1 MANFDT
7 SKQGMKI
14 YARVL
19 ESARQKGE
27 VGVHHHLR
35 QPQPETS
42 RMGYAGKPVKSKEEP
57 AKARKQVKREVV
69 VSAKEKE
76 IARLKAVLA
85 GNEPKRGRNTQP
97 VVSVTAEEQAMEDK
111 FEAMKRAKAAAK
123 MEVPQYGRNVLTAK
137 NCKNTVG

>member
-7 SKQGMKI
+7 SKQGMKV

-19 ESARQKGE
+19 ESARLNGE

-42 RMGYAGKPVKSKEEP
+42 RMGYAGKPVKAKEEP
-57 AKARKQVKREVV
+57 VKVKGERKVKTPANAKDR
-69 VSAKEKE
+69 E
-76 IARLKAVLA
+76 IARLK
-85 GNEPKRGRNTQP
+85 EI
-97 VVSVTAEEQAMEDK
+97 VVNHEVAIVNQKEMEAK
-111 FEAMKRAKAAAK
+111 FEAMKRMKAAAK